1 MERFKTDRARRRFS
15 SPHRVAHPWRG
26 LALGACALLAGACD
40 VPPDAATDELGA
52 AGRSGG
58 PAEVLSAVP
67 ASSASTQVPSTASTA
82 AVVAAA
88 SAGLQLGAP
97 ARLPAAKI
105 DSRLLPTAQSSAPGE
120 VILLLEEAALSPV
133 AGEAAASVPGV
144 QPLDTRM
151 RAFASRLNLAKAGL
165 LGRMVG
171 ERLATVKSF
180 ENLPAM
186 HLRVDSAE
194 ALMALAGD
202 PAVARIVPNEQ
213 LTLLTD
219 PADLTLINQPKAAA
233 AGKLGAGTTVAVL
246 DTGTDYTR
254 APFNCT
260 AAGATGCPIV
270 YAADI
275 AAQDNSVDDNGH
287 GTNVSGIVHSV
298 APSAQIAALDVFTGN
313 GAYTTDIMTA
323 IDWTITNKAKYNI
336 VSINMSLGGG
346 VSTTTCP
353 TDALAVSIAKAR
365 AAGILSA
372 VASGNSGT
380 TNAISSPACS
390 PDAVSVGAVH
400 AANLGGLQWSTCGD
414 ATTQPDQIA
423 CFSCS
428 SSFLTVLAPGVQ
440 ITAAGITM
448 SGTSQAT
455 PHVAAAIAVLRSAFP
470 SESPTD
476 TVTRL
481 TTYGVPVKD
490 PRNGITKPRIDLL
503 ASLNGAAAAPAPTAG
518 PVGTISLNA
527 AAAYTKTAAVTA
539 ALATTSGTATQVCLS
554 EAATCTTFVPSAASL
569 GFTLSAGDGKKTVNA
584 WWKNAAGNV
593 SAAPATASIV
603 LDTTAPL
610 GGALTATGTGLQA
623 AFTWSGFTDAGS
635 GMGGYRLVTGTSAAI
650 AAGCQTGTVAYEG
663 TATTFTQTLTAGGT
677 LYARVCGKDALGN
690 ISAGIAASVTLAAP
704 APPVGTIALNAKA
717 AFTKTTAVSATLAV
731 TTGTATQVCL
741 SEAATC
747 TAFVPSAASLGFTL
761 SAGDG
766 KKTVNAWW
774 KNAAGNVSAA
784 PATASI
790 VLDTTA
796 PVGGALTAT
805 GTGLQAAF
813 TWSGFTDAGSGM
825 GGYRLVTGTSA
836 AIAAGCQTGTV
847 VYEGTATT
855 FTQTLTAGGTLYAR
869 VCGKDALGNMS
880 AGSAASVTLTAPP
893 PPAPVGT
900 IALNAKAA
908 FTKST
913 AISAT
918 LAVTTGTAT
927 QVCLSE
933 AATCTNWVPSTTALG
948 FILSTGDGKK
958 TVNAWWKNAA
968 GIASASPASASIV
981 LDTTAPV
988 GGTLTATATGLQ
1000 AAFTWSGFTD
1010 AGSGIGGYFLVT
1022 GTTAAIAAG
1031 CQSGTVAY
1039 EGTAT
1044 TFTQTL
1050 TAAGALYARVCAK
1063 DTLGNLSAGSALT
1076 VTLVAPPVPTA
1087 PITRSAVLVGSD
1099 STAQAGNVTG
1109 GTAYNDACPAGQ
1121 VLTGLGGST
1130 TTTTTA
1136 ALNRQI
1142 TGHCGVVQISGA
1154 TVTIKAGATLPT
1166 RGAAGLAPFTR
1177 DCPANQVVVGYSG
1190 RAGLLVD
1197 QIVLTCAP
1205 LSSTASAA
1213 TGAALTVGATTSTL
1227 AAIGGTGG
1235 TALTAVRCPTGEVAT
1250 TTRLRAGDNLDAFG
1264 LACAKPTVGAN

>member
-15 SPHRVAHPWRG
+15 SSHRVAHPWRG
-26 LALGACALLAGACD
+26 LALGACALFAGACD
-40 VPPDAATDELGA
+40 APPDAATDELGS

-58 PAEVLSAVP
+58 AAEALAALP
-67 ASSASTQVPSTASTA
+67 ASSAAVASTASTA

-97 ARLPAAKI
+97 TRLPAAAKI
-105 DSRLLPTAQSSAPGE
+105 DSRLLPTEQSSAPGE
-120 VILLLEEAALSPV
+120 VILLLEEADLPPV
-133 AGEAAASVPGV
+133 AGEPAAPISGV
-144 QPLDTRM
+144 QPLDARM
-151 RAFASRLNLAKAGL
+151 RAFASRLNLAKASL
-165 LGRMVG
+165 LGRMAG

-246 DTGTDYTR
+246 DTGADYTR

-260 AAGATGCPIV
+260 AAGAAGCPIV

-275 AAQDNSVDDNGH
+275 AAQDNSLDDNGH

-298 APSAQIAALDVFTGN
+298 APSAQIAALDVFTGS

-481 TTYGVPVKD
+481 TTYGVPIKD
-490 PRNGITKPRIDLL
+490 PRNGITKPRIDLF
-503 ASLNGAAAAPAPTAG
+503 ASLNGAAASPAPTAPTAG
-518 PVGTISLNA
+518 PVGTVSLNA
-527 AAAYTKTAAVTA
+527 AAAFTKTAAVTA
-539 ALATTSGTATQVCLS
+539 TLATTSGTATQVCLG
-554 EAATCTTFVPSAASL
+554 EASTCTTFVPSAASL

-584 WWKNAAGNV
+584 WWKNAAGTV

-603 LDTTAPL
+603 LDTTAPV
-610 GGALTATGTGLQA
+610 GGALTATATGLQA

-663 TATTFTQTLTAGGT
+663 TATTFTQTLTA
-677 LYARVCGKDALGN
+677 A
-690 ISAGIAASVTLAAP
+690 
-704 APPVGTIALNAKA
+704 
-717 AFTKTTAVSATLAV
+717 
-731 TTGTATQVCL
+731 
-741 SEAATC
+741 
-747 TAFVPSAASLGFTL
+747 
-761 SAGDG
+761 
-766 KKTVNAWW
+766 
-774 KNAAGNVSAA
+774 
-784 PATASI
+784 
-790 VLDTTA
+790 
-796 PVGGALTAT
+796 
-805 GTGLQAAF
+805 
-813 TWSGFTDAGSGM
+813 
-825 GGYRLVTGTSA
+825 
-836 AIAAGCQTGTV
+836 
-847 VYEGTATT
+847 
-855 FTQTLTAGGTLYAR
+855 GTLYAR

-880 AGSAASVTLTAPP
+880 AGSAASVVLTAPV

-908 FTKST
+908 FTKTT

-933 AATCTNWVPSTTALG
+933 ASTCTSWVPSTSALA
-948 FILSTGDGKK
+948 FTLSTGDGKK

-968 GIASASPASASIV
+968 GAASASPASASIV

-1010 AGSGIGGYFLVT
+1010 AGSGIAGYRLVT
-1022 GTTAAIAAG
+1022 GTTAAIAVG

-1044 TFTQTL
+1044 TYTQTL
-1050 TAAGALYARVCAK
+1050 TVAGALYARLCAK
-1063 DTLGNLSAGSALT
+1063 DTLGNMSAGSALT
-1076 VTLVAPPVPTA
+1076 VTLAAPLAPT
-1087 PITRSAVLVGSD
+1087 TRSAVLVGSD
-1099 STAQAGNVTG
+1099 STTQAGNLTG

-1130 TTTTTA
+1130 STTTTA
-1136 ALNRQI
+1136 AINRQI
-1142 TGHCGVVQISGA
+1142 AGHCGVLQISGA

-1166 RGAAGLAPFTR
+1166 RGAAGPAPFTR

-1205 LSSTASAA
+1205 LSSTASAT
-1213 TGAALTVGATTSTL
+1213 TGAALSVGATTSTVS
-1227 AAIGGTGG
+1227 AVGGTGG
-1235 TALTAVRCPTGEVAT
+1235 TALTPVQCPTGEVAT

-1264 LACAKPTVGAN
+1264 LACAKPTVAAN